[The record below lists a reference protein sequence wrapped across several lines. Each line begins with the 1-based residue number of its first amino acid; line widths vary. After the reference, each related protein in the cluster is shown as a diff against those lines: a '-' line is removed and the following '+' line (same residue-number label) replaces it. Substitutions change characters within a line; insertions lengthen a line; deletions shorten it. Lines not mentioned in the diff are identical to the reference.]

1 MKDALNNI
9 LDNIGVVLLTF
20 IGVLIFILIY
30 ISNEISPSIPS
41 YHKKLYNILMINNNG
56 YVVQR
61 YDSVEIILVKEEF
74 IEFVSKEGVNITS
87 NYTHIVEGYE

>member
-9 LDNIGVVLLTF
+9 LDNIGVVLLTY

-87 NYTHIVEGYE
+87 NYTYIVEGYE

>member
-1 MKDALNNI
+1 
-9 LDNIGVVLLTF
+9 
-20 IGVLIFILIY
+20 
-30 ISNEISPSIPS
+30 
-41 YHKKLYNILMINNNG
+41 MINNNG

-87 NYTHIVEGYE
+87 NYTYIVEGYE

>member
-87 NYTHIVEGYE
+87 NYTYIVEGYE

>member
-1 MKDALNNI
+1 MKDELNNI

-87 NYTHIVEGYE
+87 NYTYIVEGYE